1 MTFILTVSGMELPTS
16 KMGVLSGNSW
26 RTGCASIRKHFI
38 FLFHTGRLL
47 GCVPYSRTNP
57 VSTLGEG
64 FELLGVK
71 WVPSLSIQQAKV
83 KLVFKTH

>member
-1 MTFILTVSGMELPTS
+1 MFDKLCRPAVM
-16 KMGVLSGNSW
+16 
-26 RTGCASIRKHFI
+26 CFI
-38 FLFHTGRLL
+38 FYVTGRLL

-83 KLVFKTH
+83 LFCFQSVKTYDVISSHKNVCTSSVYKSHSS